1 MSFRRHS
8 DYLLFYYYMFSLIA
22 GRSVIVPVVLY
33 TGFWC
38 TGFCASF
45 VLLPV
50 TVYYIRFICI
60 VYLFCYFY
68 KDLFQVCLLP
78 ADLLPIE
85 ILPFDSF
92 SVWSWCIPAGD
103 MIPVESAV

>member
-1 MSFRRHS
+1 
-8 DYLLFYYYMFSLIA
+8 MFSLIA

-33 TGFWC
+33 TVFWC
-38 TGFCASF
+38 TGFLCTTS
-45 VLLPV
+45 VLLSVFCAPSVPPPV

-68 KDLFQVCLLP
+68 QDLFQVCLLP

-85 ILPFDSF
+85 MLPFDSF
-92 SVWSWCIPAGD
+92 PVWSWCIPAGD
-103 MIPVESAV
+103 MIPVGSAV